1 MDDNNEAPTP
11 YPNLNIQSQALL
23 ESKKYKFKLEE
34 DSYSLLMEI
43 TSDNSIKFSLINI
56 KNISLYNYINEYT
69 YDRITDLF
77 ILHKE
82 HYKDINKVFQFFD
95 KAITNDKIKLN
106 YDKNNHKMIL
116 SLKRIV
122 DFDEIES
129 KLILNENKIPND
141 DMINYLIKE
150 MNKIKNENKEKEKK
164 NEEIIKEL
172 KEKNIENENK
182 TKNLEEKIKILE
194 DEINK
199 YKDIINKKENLN
211 NKIKN
216 ILKEKLKEQYEDMQN
231 KIKEQ
236 FDLILKKDNNFKDNI
251 KEKEEI
257 KEVFKNEEKKLIEEE
272 EEEEDEENIYIK
284 KVINKK
290 VKEEKKDEENII
302 NDIDIKINLNNQKQ
316 LKFKYNLTKNIE
328 NNANMSNFEVFI
340 GLKDNIEYII
350 YSNKT
355 NYNLDIMTITDQK
368 IIRSL
373 KGHNSVT
380 SVIKYFKKES
390 KDYILSCDDNKLVII
405 WDIQN
410 NYNKKYTFYSKYKGF
425 ISDGLLLFNINKND
439 YIILSSNKENE
450 YSTVYEFSNN
460 APLIKKI
467 YETNK
472 NETYYMIYWL
482 YKNKHYIIEC
492 CKKKI
497 SINNLLKNENY
508 ANLSIEPESYYYSGF
523 IYKDDYLCVNDFENN
538 LLRIWD
544 LVNKIIYKQI
554 QIEANFGRE
563 IISWDDKYAIIGCK
577 GCLVIVNIDEEET
590 VEKIDINNIEG
601 EFYKIKKIKTNK
613 LGDCVIGS
621 IFNNSICLFSS

>member
-43 TSDNSIKFSLINI
+43 TSDNSIKFNLINI

-211 NKIKN
+211 N
-216 ILKEKLKEQYEDMQN
+216 N
-231 KIKEQ
+231 KPS
-236 FDLILKKDNNFKDNI
+236 
-251 KEKEEI
+251 EI
-257 KEVFKNEEKKLIEEE
+257 KPL
-272 EEEEDEENIYIK
+272 Y
-284 KVINKK
+284 
-290 VKEEKKDEENII
+290 
-302 NDIDIKINLNNQKQ
+302 
-316 LKFKYNLTKNIE
+316 
-328 NNANMSNFEVFI
+328 FE
-340 GLKDNIEYII
+340 
-350 YSNKT
+350 
-355 NYNLDIMTITDQK
+355 
-368 IIRSL
+368 
-373 KGHNSVT
+373 
-380 SVIKYFKKES
+380 
-390 KDYILSCDDNKLVII
+390 
-405 WDIQN
+405 
-410 NYNKKYTFYSKYKGF
+410 
-425 ISDGLLLFNINKND
+425 
-439 YIILSSNKENE
+439 
-450 YSTVYEFSNN
+450 
-460 APLIKKI
+460 
-467 YETNK
+467 
-472 NETYYMIYWL
+472 
-482 YKNKHYIIEC
+482 
-492 CKKKI
+492 
-497 SINNLLKNENY
+497 
-508 ANLSIEPESYYYSGF
+508 
-523 IYKDDYLCVNDFENN
+523 
-538 LLRIWD
+538 
-544 LVNKIIYKQI
+544 
-554 QIEANFGRE
+554 
-563 IISWDDKYAIIGCK
+563 
-577 GCLVIVNIDEEET
+577 
-590 VEKIDINNIEG
+590 
-601 EFYKIKKIKTNK
+601 
-613 LGDCVIGS
+613 
-621 IFNNSICLFSS
+621 